1 MRTALG
7 EQTLMIWKD
16 VVRLK
21 QCGYS
26 YSDNLNVIYNTMEN
40 VNGVSDLKEE
50 LKSLYEKKRLLEEK
64 VNECLDRLQS
74 SGVGLEGSLVD
85 SEV

>member
-1 MRTALG
+1 
-7 EQTLMIWKD
+7 MIWKD
-16 VVRLK
+16 IVRLI

-26 YSDNLNVIYNTMEN
+26 YSDISKVIYYIMEN
-40 VNGVSDLKEE
+40 VNGVSELKQE

-74 SGVGLEGSLVD
+74 SGIGLEGSLID
-85 SEV
+85 SEVRRKLIGC